1 MTARLHKLSLVAAKE
16 GPDCAQWMFNP
27 APTYG
32 ELEEE
37 EVKQLKKFR
46 KEKEASKMK
55 EAAASLYAYR

>member
-1 MTARLHKLSLVAAKE
+1 MSLVAAKE

-27 APTYG
+27 PPTYG

-37 EVKQLKKFR
+37 EVMQLEKYR

-55 EAAASLYAYR
+55 EAAASYYAYR